1 MLEQKKPPRGADEDI
16 GRKYR
21 KLAIP
26 AVVAAVMAK
35 TKKLNR
41 SPAPDNQADTRQ
53 PRAAAEEG

>member
-1 MLEQKKPPRGADEDI
+1 MSEEKRPASRPEEDI

-21 KLAIP
+21 KLALP

-41 SPAPDNQADTRQ
+41 PARARSPADPAK
-53 PRAAAEEG
+53 PRTAANDR